1 MNSWRKTFHA
11 AWAAQFLAMLGFSFT
26 LPFLPF
32 FITQDLGVPEGPE
45 TARWSGILLA
55 AVGLPM
61 AVFAP
66 IWGTLSDRYGRK
78 LMVMRSMYG
87 GAVVIALMG
96 LTGNVYQLMGLRIAQ
111 GILTGTVSAS
121 LALVASVTPRER
133 SGYTLGMMQAAVF
146 AGTSIGPFVGGW
158 AAYHFGFRMSFICA
172 GLMLLAGALLVQF
185 RTEENF
191 EPPKKE
197 ESHIGSYRA
206 LFGIPGFIAVIFAL
220 FILHFA
226 TTAPGPVFPLL
237 VKKLSNTD
245 IKRATAI
252 TGNIASVVGIIASI
266 FTWYF
271 GRISDQWGHRRMLLA
286 AAILGGI
293 FSFPVAFARN
303 MTELYLLRILFGI
316 AAAGMLPSLNC
327 ILRDI
332 TPQENI
338 GKAFGI
344 TASVAGL
351 AFFGGALSGGYLSAA
366 AEDYRIPFITSYG
379 APFILSGILL
389 LLVALVVM
397 VRVPRDTA
405 LQPQRLAL
413 PPPPEQ

>member
-1 MNSWRKTFHA
+1 MESWRKTFHA
-11 AWAAQFLAMLGFSFT
+11 AWTAQFLAMLGFSFT

-32 FITQDLGVPEGPE
+32 YITQDLGIPEGPE

-55 AVGLPM
+55 SVGLPM

-66 IWGTLSDRYGRK
+66 IWGSLSDRYGRK
-78 LMVMRSMYG
+78 VMVMRSMYG

-96 LTGNVYQLMGLRIAQ
+96 LAQNVFHLMALRIAQ
-111 GILTGTVSAS
+111 GVLTGTISAS

-146 AGTSIGPFVGGW
+146 AGTSIGPFLGGW
-158 AAYHFGFRMSFICA
+158 AAYHFGFRASFICA
-172 GLMLLAGALLVQF
+172 GLMLLAGAVLVQF
-185 RTEENF
+185 RTEERF
-191 EPPKKE
+191 EPPPPA
-197 ESHIGSYRA
+197 ESHVEDYRT
-206 LFGIPGFIAVIFAL
+206 LFAIPGFLAVIFAL

-226 TTAPGPVFPLL
+226 STAPGPVFPLL
-237 VKKLSNTD
+237 VKKLSHTD
-245 IKRATAI
+245 IKEATAI
-252 TGNIASVVGIIASI
+252 TGNIASVVGIVASLLA
-266 FTWYF
+266 WYL
-271 GRISDQWGHRRMLLA
+271 GRTGDQWGHRRMLLTA
-286 AAILGGI
+286 ALLGGI

-303 MTELYLLRILFGI
+303 MTDLYLLRILFGI

-332 TPQENI
+332 TPPEKI

-344 TASVAGL
+344 TAAVAGL

-366 AEDYRIPFITSYG
+366 AEDYKVPFITSYG

-389 LLVALVVM
+389 IVVALIVM
-397 VRVPRDTA
+397 LRVPKDRV
-405 LQPQRLAL
+405 
-413 PPPPEQ
+413 